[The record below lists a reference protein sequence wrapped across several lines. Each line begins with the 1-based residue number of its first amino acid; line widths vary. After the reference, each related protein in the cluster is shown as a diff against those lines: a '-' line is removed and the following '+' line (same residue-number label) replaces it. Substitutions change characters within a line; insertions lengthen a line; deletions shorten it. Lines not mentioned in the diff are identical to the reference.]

1 MKQRILIFCLFFLPL
16 LSFAQVP
23 DGKNFR
29 LAFTVSPTF
38 GRMEIQNN
46 STAPAVLGYTPNTYT
61 PVGYNTQTAYGV
73 IADFGF
79 AKNYFFGSGLTLTT
93 VGSTVDVQT
102 SQGNQ
107 RIDYKIQYMEIP
119 LTLKLKSNE
128 APVRYYGQ
136 FGLDAGITTSTKHSI
151 TQLDIPQHANTLRMG
166 LLVGAGTEWHLT
178 QNMNVLTGVS
188 YNKGLTKVFDSP
200 ETKNSFI
207 TLNLGVFF

>member
-1 MKQRILIFCLFFLPL
+1 MKQRFFLFCLFSIPL
-16 LSFAQVP
+16 FSFAQVP

-38 GRMEIQNN
+38 GWMEFPTN
-46 STAPAVLGYTPNTYT
+46 APGYENVKYK
-61 PVGYNTQTAYGV
+61 TQSSYGV
-73 IADFGF
+73 IGDFGF
-79 AKNYFFGSGLTLTT
+79 AKNYFFSSGLTLTT
-93 VGSTVDVQT
+93 VGSTLDVT
-102 SQGNQ
+102 LNGNQ
-107 RIDYKIQYMEIP
+107 KIDYKIQYIEIP

-151 TQLDIPQHANTLRMG
+151 TQLSIPNHANTLRMG
-166 LLVGAGTEWHLT
+166 LLIGGGTEWHLT

-188 YNKGLTKVFDSP
+188 YNKGFTKVFDSP
-200 ETKNSFI
+200 ETKNSFV